1 MNNYGFKIY
10 GLNEKQEYCLIS
22 LNEYLEGIKI
32 IHEINPN
39 KFIFGTEEHSR
50 NSYIGYYN
58 NIIFDEVELK
68 EITKEEINK
77 RITELD
83 EDDREYFGF
92 FYMSKPNNKNKGNE
106 ETIKLLESLKVSCNF
121 KRILHYNS
129 GEYSNIIDHIILKN
143 KYMIILMDRTLFVL
157 DLSSG
162 KILKKFE
169 ISILINNN
177 LVNRIM
183 MDIQKWNNQEDNNFI
198 LFLFRNIY
206 LFELNDDE
214 NDIKLK
220 ILNHSGFP
228 ELANVLNIEKLTEN
242 ENKFFS
248 RDKKTYSI
256 TLY

>member
-1 MNNYGFKIY
+1 
-10 GLNEKQEYCLIS
+10 
-22 LNEYLEGIKI
+22 
-32 IHEINPN
+32 
-39 KFIFGTEEHSR
+39 
-50 NSYIGYYN
+50 
-58 NIIFDEVELK
+58 
-68 EITKEEINK
+68 
-77 RITELD
+77 
-83 EDDREYFGF
+83 
-92 FYMSKPNNKNKGNE
+92 
-106 ETIKLLESLKVSCNF
+106 
-121 KRILHYNS
+121 
-129 GEYSNIIDHIILKN
+129 
-143 KYMIILMDRTLFVL
+143 MIILMDRTLFVL

-228 ELANVLNIEKLTEN
+228 ELVNVLNIEKLTEN

>member
-1 MNNYGFKIY
+1 
-10 GLNEKQEYCLIS
+10 
-22 LNEYLEGIKI
+22 
-32 IHEINPN
+32 
-39 KFIFGTEEHSR
+39 
-50 NSYIGYYN
+50 
-58 NIIFDEVELK
+58 
-68 EITKEEINK
+68 
-77 RITELD
+77 
-83 EDDREYFGF
+83 
-92 FYMSKPNNKNKGNE
+92 
-106 ETIKLLESLKVSCNF
+106 
-121 KRILHYNS
+121 
-129 GEYSNIIDHIILKN
+129 
-143 KYMIILMDRTLFVL
+143 MIILMDRTLFVL

-183 MDIQKWNNQEDNNFI
+183 MDIQKWNNQENNNFI